1 MKYGL
6 PYKGSKNK
14 LAERIVRLLPKR
26 TNLVDLFCGGCA
38 VSHAALVMG
47 KYEHIHINDLN
58 WMAPTLFIDALNGK
72 YNNDTRWI
80 SREDFFRLRDTD
92 PYVAVVWSFGNN
104 LRDYLYS
111 QEIEPLKKAIHY
123 AIFFSDYS
131 LGKALG
137 HDLSFIDPI
146 KDVQRRYVAVKR
158 YFSQYGHFQQQS
170 LERGGY
176 DASRTLCSDSKTQL
190 YSGGQST
197 APVMVHG
204 RTETPRLQS
213 AEAVCRLNT
222 NLQSF
227 GGGKRVSQIGSDRK
241 KAQYLSEYH
250 PLERSMGGGCSTDK
264 TSGPRNCNTR
274 NVSTGCLQ
282 SKKKKICK
290 RPWEAE
296 HRERANSIAQ
306 ASVSGASAQSAN
318 HQGGG
323 QNLPITSSVL
333 DYAEVE
339 IPKDSV
345 IYCDIPYEGTNVY
358 NGAEHFDYERF
369 YDWAERQTEPV
380 FISSYQMPPDRF
392 DCIQEWS
399 HRSTLNDRLNN
410 AVTERIFV
418 PRHQA
423 ERGNIVKQL
432 SLDLF
437 SE

>member
-104 LRDYLYS
+104 MRSYLYS

-170 LERGGY
+170 LEGGY

-190 YSGGQST
+190 YSGGAKYSSSHGAWADRDSATSECRSSMPAQHQP
-197 APVMVHG
+197 PVI
-204 RTETPRLQS
+204 R
-213 AEAVCRLNT
+213 
-222 NLQSF
+222 
-227 GGGKRVSQIGSDRK
+227 GGKRVSQIGSDRK

-250 PLERSMGGGCSTDK
+250 PLERSMGGGAQPTK
-264 TSGPRNCNTR
+264 QAALGTATHGMYQPGVCN
-274 NVSTGCLQ
+274 Q
-282 SKKKKICK
+282 KKKYASDLGKPSTESEPTALH
-290 RPWEAE
+290 RLQY
-296 HRERANSIAQ
+296 RERQHS
-306 ASVSGASAQSAN
+306 
-318 HQGGG
+318 
-323 QNLPITSSVL
+323 LPTIR
-333 DYAEVE
+333 
-339 IPKDSV
+339 
-345 IYCDIPYEGTNVY
+345 
-358 NGAEHFDYERF
+358 GAEFAH
-369 YDWAERQTEPV
+369 
-380 FISSYQMPPDRF
+380 
-392 DCIQEWS
+392 
-399 HRSTLNDRLNN
+399 H
-410 AVTERIFV
+410 
-418 PRHQA
+418 
-423 ERGNIVKQL
+423 KQCA
-432 SLDLF
+432 
-437 SE
+437 